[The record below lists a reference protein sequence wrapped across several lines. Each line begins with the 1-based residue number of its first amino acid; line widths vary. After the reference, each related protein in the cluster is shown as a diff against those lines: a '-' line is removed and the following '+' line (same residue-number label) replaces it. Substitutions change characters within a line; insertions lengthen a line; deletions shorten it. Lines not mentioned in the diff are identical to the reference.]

1 MTTDHDLDV
10 GSIPVQTHLRIVADS
25 SGQGFNLTER
35 TAARSLPN
43 VTEQLASYTLTTC
56 LLVGHHTLIGCEDG
70 DAHTT

>member
-1 MTTDHDLDV
+1 MTTDHDPAF
-10 GSIPVQTHLRIVADS
+10 GSTPEQTHLLFNAAI
-25 SGQGFNLTER
+25 SGQGFNLSER

-70 DAHTT
+70 NAHTT